1 MTSTSSSRGPAEG
14 RSREGVRTSGA
25 EDRHRSGRAGTHPA
39 DAPDPEDPRKPDSP
53 AEVTAPSWRYVLR
66 TTMREFS
73 ADGCTDLAAGLTYRT
88 VLSIFPALI
97 ALVSILSLFG
107 QDDQS
112 VTAVLDQARA
122 IVPPDAWQTVQPALE
137 SILTAPAAG
146 LGLILGLA
154 TALWSASTY
163 TRAFGRAMNIIHD
176 VPEGRGVV
184 KLTVQMYLLTALFLV
199 LGAVGL
205 MIFVLSGP
213 VAEAVGDAIGVGGA
227 AVLAWNIAKWFVLAG
242 IVVLVVA
249 LLYYATP
256 NVQQPRF
263 RWISIGALVAILVAV
278 LASVGFFLYAANF
291 GSYNATYGALAGVII
306 LLLWMYIV
314 NVILLF
320 GAELDSEI
328 ERGRELQAGIPA
340 EDELQLPPRDTRASD
355 KRARKYAEDVE
366 RGRNLRE
373 SAGRS
378 QADPAAARDGER
390 RGGSDSDRRHRRHD
404 GSR

>member
-1 MTSTSSSRGPAEG
+1 MTAKSTEPDA
-14 RSREGVRTSGA
+14 
-25 EDRHRSGRAGTHPA
+25 HPA

-53 AEVTAPSWRYVLR
+53 AEVTAPSWKYVLR
-66 TTMREFS
+66 TTIREFS
-73 ADGCTDLAAGLTYRT
+73 ADACTDLAAGLTYRA

-107 QDDQS
+107 QDEQS
-112 VTAVLDQARA
+112 VTSVLDQAEG
-122 IVPPDAWQTVQPALE
+122 IVPPDAWETVRPALE

-146 LGLILGLA
+146 LGLIIGLI

-163 TRAFGRAMNIIHD
+163 TKAFGRAMNVIHD
-176 VPEGRGVV
+176 VPEGRGAIT
-184 KLTVQMYLLTALFLV
+184 LNLQMYLLTALFLI

-205 MIFVLSGP
+205 LIFVLSGP
-213 VAEAVGDAIGVGGA
+213 VAEAVGSAIGLGSV
-227 AVLAWNIAKWFVLAG
+227 AVTVWNIAKWFVLAA

-263 RWISIGALVAILVAV
+263 RWISLGALIAIAVAV
-278 LASVGFFLYAANF
+278 LASVGFFLYVSNF
-291 GSYNATYGALAGVII
+291 GSYDATYGALAGVII
-306 LLLWMYIV
+306 LLLWIYLI

-320 GAELDSEI
+320 GAEVDSEI

-340 EDELQLPPRDTRASD
+340 EEELQLPPRDTKASD
-355 KRARKYAEDVE
+355 KKAKKYAADVE

-373 SAGRS
+373 SVGRS
-378 QADPAAARDGER
+378 QEDPAAGPSSPSADPSAER
-390 RGGSDSDRRHRRHD
+390 DRR
-404 GSR
+404 S